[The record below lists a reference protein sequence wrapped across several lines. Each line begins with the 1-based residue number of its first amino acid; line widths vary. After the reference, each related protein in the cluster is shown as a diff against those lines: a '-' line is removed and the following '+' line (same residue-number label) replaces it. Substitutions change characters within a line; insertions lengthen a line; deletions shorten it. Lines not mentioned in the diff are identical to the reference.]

1 LEDIQIEV
9 QLEPRVK
16 VIPLG
21 GLGEVGKN
29 ITCFEYGD
37 DIILVDV
44 GLGFPTADMHGVDL
58 VIPDVTYLQDKLD
71 RIRAIFLTHGHEDHI
86 GALPYLLPQLGVQLP
101 IYCTRLTAGLV
112 RVKLKER
119 KLVEGAQI
127 HVVSSEDTIEVGSF
141 KVEFF
146 RVSHSVPDG
155 VGLAITTPA
164 GIIVH
169 TGDFK
174 FDQTPVDGKV
184 TEFGKLAEIGNR
196 GVTLLMSDCVHV
208 EAPGMTPSEAVVT
221 QAFDQIFRDAEG
233 RIIVAT
239 FASLIS
245 RVQQVLDVAYKYG
258 RKVAPLGRSLENNV
272 AMARDLGY
280 LDIPEN
286 TLIKAGEAANQHPL
300 QVVYCVTGAQGEPMA
315 VLSRIANKEHKS
327 LSIQK
332 GDTVIISATPIPG
345 NETSVGR
352 IINSL
357 VRQGANVIYSAI
369 QRVHVSGHASQE
381 ELKLMI
387 NLVKPRYVMPIHGE
401 PRHLALYSKLAQ
413 ELGYETSNILIMENG
428 KVAEFSNDFG
438 GITGS
443 VPAGPIYVDG
453 STVGDIGDVVIKDR
467 GILARDGILMVV
479 LVADAE
485 SGQLTGSVDVVSRG
499 FVYMR
504 EAGELLDFV
513 RSRVE
518 EHFADE
524 DLLAD
529 KSHTIKKVKDF
540 VGDLL
545 YAQVKR
551 RPVVMPLVMKI

>member
-1 LEDIQIEV
+1 MEV
-9 QLEPRVK
+9 ATTEQRVR

-21 GLGEVGKN
+21 GVGEVGKN
-29 ITCFEYGD
+29 MTVFEYGE
-37 DIILVDV
+37 DIIIVDV
-44 GLGFPTADMHGVDL
+44 GLGFPTQDMHGVDL
-58 VIPDVTYLQDKLD
+58 VIPDITYLLDKLD

-86 GALPYLLPQLGVQLP
+86 GSLPYLLPQLGVNIPL
-101 IYCTRLTAGLV
+101 YCTRLTAGLV
-112 RVKLKER
+112 QVKLRER
-119 KLVEGAQI
+119 KLVEGARLNI
-127 HVVSSEDTIEVGSF
+127 VSPEDTIEAGAF

-146 RVSHSVPDG
+146 RVAHSIPDG
-155 VGLAITTPA
+155 VGLAITSPA
-164 GIIVH
+164 GLIVH

-184 TEFGKLAEIGNR
+184 TEFGKLAEIGRR

-208 EAPGMTPSEAVVT
+208 ESPGMTPSEAVVT
-221 QAFDQIFRDAEG
+221 TAFDHIFREASG

-245 RVQQVLDVAYKYG
+245 RIQQVMDTAYKHG
-258 RKVAPLGRSLENNV
+258 RKVVPLGRSLENNV

-280 LDIPEN
+280 LDVPED
-286 TLIKAGEAANQHPL
+286 TLIKAGEASKYDPL
-300 QVVYCVTGAQGEPMA
+300 RLTYVVTGSQGEPMA
-315 VLSRIANKEHKS
+315 VLSRIANQEHKS
-327 LSIQK
+327 LSIQR

-381 ELKLMI
+381 ELKLML
-387 NLVKPRYVMPIHGE
+387 NFVRPRYAMPIHGE
-401 PRHLALYSKLAQ
+401 PRHLSLYSKLAQ
-413 ELGYETSNILIMENG
+413 ELSIEPENILIMENG
-428 KVAEFSNDFG
+428 KVAEFGPEFG
-438 GITGS
+438 GQITGS

-479 LVADAE
+479 LVADEE
-485 SGQLTGSVDVVSRG
+485 SGMLAGPVDVVSRG

-504 EAGELLDFV
+504 EAGELMDFV
-513 RSRVE
+513 KKKVE
-518 EHFADE
+518 EQFSDE
-524 DLLAD
+524 DLLED
-529 KSHTIKKVKDF
+529 KQNTVKRVKDF

-551 RPVVMPLVMKI
+551 RPVVMPVIMKI

>member
-1 LEDIQIEV
+1 MEV
-9 QLEPRVK
+9 VQTEQRVK

-29 ITCFEYGD
+29 MTVFEYGE
-37 DIILVDV
+37 DIIIVDV
-44 GLGFPTADMHGVDL
+44 GLGFPTQDMHGVDL
-58 VIPDVTYLQDKLD
+58 VIPDITYLSDKID

-86 GALPYLLPQLGVQLP
+86 GSLPYLLPQLGVSTP

-112 RVKLKER
+112 AVKLRER
-119 KLVEGAQI
+119 KLVEGARVN
-127 HVVSSEDTIEVGSF
+127 VVSPDDVIEVGSF

-146 RVSHSVPDG
+146 RVAHSVPDG
-155 VGLAITTPA
+155 VGMAITSPA
-164 GIIVH
+164 GLIVH

-184 TEFGKLAEIGNR
+184 TEFGKLAEIGRR

-208 EAPGMTPSEAVVT
+208 ESPGITPSEAVVT
-221 QAFDQIFRDAEG
+221 TAFDQIFREAEG
-233 RIIVAT
+233 RVIVAT

-245 RVQQVLDVAYKYG
+245 RIQQVLDTAYKYG
-258 RKVAPLGRSLENNV
+258 RKVVPLGRSLENNV

-280 LDIPEN
+280 LDVPEN
-286 TLIKAGEAANQHPL
+286 TLIKASEADRYDPIQLAY
-300 QVVYCVTGAQGEPMA
+300 VVTGSQGEPMA
-315 VLSRIANKEHKS
+315 VLSRISNKEHKS
-327 LSIQK
+327 LSIQR

-352 IINSL
+352 IINNL

-381 ELKLMI
+381 ELKLML
-387 NLVKPRYVMPIHGE
+387 NFVRPKYAMPIHGE
-401 PRHLALYSKLAQ
+401 PRHLALYARLAQ
-413 ELGYETSNILIMENG
+413 DVGIDPANILIMENG
-428 KVAEFSNDFG
+428 KVAEFDKNFG

-479 LVADAE
+479 MVADEE
-485 SGQLTGSVDVVSRG
+485 SGQLAGPVDVVSRG

-504 EAGELLDFV
+504 EAGELMDFIKK
-513 RSRVE
+513 RVE
-518 EHFADE
+518 DTFANE
-524 DLLAD
+524 DLLSD
-529 KSHTIKKVKDF
+529 RQYTTKRVKDF

-551 RPVVMPLVMKI
+551 RPVVMPVVMKI

>member
-1 LEDIQIEV
+1 MSSEERI
-9 QLEPRVK
+9 K

-29 ITCFEYGD
+29 MTVFEYGD
-37 DIILVDV
+37 DIIIVDV
-44 GLGFPTADMHGVDL
+44 GLGFPTQDMPGVDL
-58 VIPDVTYLQDKLD
+58 VIPDVVYLQDKLD
-71 RIRAIFLTHGHEDHI
+71 RIKGIFLTHGHEDHI
-86 GALPYLLPQLGVQLP
+86 GSLPYLLPQLGVSLP
-101 IYCTRLTAGLV
+101 MYCTRLTAGLV
-112 RVKLKER
+112 QVKLRER
-119 KLVEGAQI
+119 RLVEGAQI
-127 HVVSSEDTIEVGSF
+127 HVIDVNDTVQAGAF

-146 RVSHSVPDG
+146 RVSHSIPDG

-164 GIIVH
+164 GTIVH

-184 TEFGKLAEIGNR
+184 TEFGKLAEIGRR
-196 GVTLLMSDCVHV
+196 GVLMLMSDCVHV
-208 EAPGMTPSEAVVT
+208 ESPGMTPSEAVVT
-221 QAFDQIFRDAEG
+221 QAFDQIFREAEG

-245 RVQQVLDVAYKYG
+245 RVQQVLDTSYRYG
-258 RKVAPLGRSLENNV
+258 RKVAVVGRSMENNV
-272 AMARDLGY
+272 AMARELGY

-286 TLIKAGEAANQHPL
+286 TLIKVGEASKHSPL
-300 QVVYCVTGAQGEPMA
+300 EVAFVVTGAQGEPMA
-315 VLSRIANKEHKS
+315 VLNRIANGEHKS
-327 LSIQK
+327 VSIQK

-345 NETSVGR
+345 NETAVGR

-381 ELKLMI
+381 ELKLML
-387 NLVKPRYVMPIHGE
+387 NFTRPRYVMPIHGE

-413 ELGYETSNILIMENG
+413 ELGYATDKIFIMENG
-428 KVAEFSNDFG
+428 KVAEVGPDFG

-443 VPAGPIYVDG
+443 VPAGPIFVDG
-453 STVGDIGDVVIKDR
+453 ATVGDIGEVVIKDR
-467 GILARDGILMVV
+467 QLLSRDGILMIV
-479 LVADAE
+479 LVADQE
-485 SGQLTGSVDVVSRG
+485 SGALAGPVDVVSRG

-504 EAGELLDFV
+504 EAGELMDFIK
-513 RSRVE
+513 RRVE
-518 EHFADE
+518 EQFGANNE

-529 KSHTIKKVKDF
+529 RAQTIRRVKDF

-545 YAQVKR
+545 YAQTKR
-551 RPVVMPLVMKI
+551 RPVVTPVVMKI

>member
-1 LEDIQIEV
+1 MVENEQ
-9 QLEPRVK
+9 RVR

-29 ITCFEYGD
+29 MTVFEYGE

-44 GLGFPTADMHGVDL
+44 GLGFPTEEMHGVDL
-58 VIPDVTYLQDKLD
+58 VIPDITYLLDKTD

-86 GALPYLLPQLGVQLP
+86 GSLPYLLPQLGVGIP

-112 RVKLKER
+112 QVKLRER
-119 KLVEGAQI
+119 KLVEGARLI
-127 HVVSSEDTIEVGSF
+127 VIGPDDVVEVGAF

-146 RVSHSVPDG
+146 RVSHSIPDG

-164 GIIVH
+164 GLIVH

-184 TEFGKLAEIGNR
+184 TEFGKLAEIGRR

-208 EAPGMTPSEAVVT
+208 ESPGMTPSEAVVT
-221 QAFDQIFRDAEG
+221 NAFDQIFREADG

-245 RVQQVLDVAYKYG
+245 RIQQVLDTAYKYG
-258 RKVAPLGRSLENNV
+258 RKVVPLGRSLENNL

-280 LDIPEN
+280 LDVPEN
-286 TLIKAGEAANQHPL
+286 TLIKAGEASKYDAL
-300 QVVYCVTGAQGEPMA
+300 QLAYVVTGAQGEPMA
-315 VLSRIANKEHKS
+315 VLSRIANQEHKS
-327 LSIQK
+327 LSIQRD
-332 GDTVIISATPIPG
+332 DTVIISATPIPG
-345 NETSVGR
+345 NETAVGR

-381 ELKLMI
+381 ELKLML
-387 NLVKPRYVMPIHGE
+387 NFVRPKYAMPIHGE
-401 PRHLALYSKLAQ
+401 PRHLYLYSKLAE
-413 ELGYETSNILIMENG
+413 ELNMDPENILIMENG
-428 KVAEFSNDFG
+428 RVAEFNSTFG

-443 VPAGPIYVDG
+443 VAAGPIYVDG

-479 LVADAE
+479 LVADEE
-485 SGQLTGSVDVVSRG
+485 SGILAGPVDVVSRG

-504 EAGELLDFV
+504 EAGELMDFV
-513 RSRVE
+513 KKRVE
-518 EHFADE
+518 EQFGNE
-524 DLLAD
+524 DLLND
-529 KSHTIKKVKDF
+529 KAYTIRRVKDF
-540 VGDLL
+540 VGDLC

-551 RPVVMPLVMKI
+551 RPVVMPVVMKI

>member
-1 LEDIQIEV
+1 MTLEE
-9 QLEPRVK
+9 RVK

-29 ITCFEYGD
+29 MTVFEYGE
-37 DIILVDV
+37 DIIIVDV
-44 GLGFPTADMHGVDL
+44 GLGFPTDDMPGVDL
-58 VIPDVTYLQDKLD
+58 VIPDITYLLDKLS
-71 RIRAIFLTHGHEDHI
+71 RVKAIFLTHGHEDHI
-86 GALPYLLPQLGVQLP
+86 GSLPYLLPQLGLQIPL
-101 IYCTRLTAGLV
+101 YCTRLTAGLIQ
-112 RVKLKER
+112 VKLRER
-119 KLVEGAQI
+119 KLVESVQLNIIVPEDVIQAGA
-127 HVVSSEDTIEVGSF
+127 F

-146 RVSHSVPDG
+146 RVAHSIPDG

-184 TEFGKLAEIGNR
+184 TEFGKLAEIGRR
-196 GVTLLMSDCVHV
+196 GVLLLMSDCVHV
-208 EAPGMTPSEAVVT
+208 ESPGMTPSEAVVT
-221 QAFDQIFRDAEG
+221 QTFDQIFREAEG

-245 RVQQVLDVAYKYG
+245 RVQQVLDTSYRYG
-258 RKVAPLGRSLENNV
+258 RKVATVGRSLENNV

-280 LDIPEN
+280 LDLPEN
-286 TLIKAGEAANQHPL
+286 TLIKVGEAVKYNPL
-300 QVVYCVTGAQGEPMA
+300 ELAFVVTGSQGEPMA
-315 VLSRIANKEHKS
+315 VLNRIANREHKA
-327 LSIQK
+327 LSIQP

-345 NETSVGR
+345 NETAVGR

-357 VRQGANVIYSAI
+357 VRQGANVVYSAI

-381 ELKLMI
+381 ELKLML
-387 NLVKPRYVMPIHGE
+387 NFTRPRYVMPIHGE
-401 PRHLALYSKLAQ
+401 PRHLALYSRLAQ
-413 ELGYETSNILIMENG
+413 ELGISSDNIFIMDNG
-428 KVAEFSNDFG
+428 KVGEFGPNFG

-453 STVGDIGDVVIKDR
+453 ATVGDIGEVVIKDR
-467 GILARDGILMVV
+467 QLLSRDGILMVV
-479 LVADAE
+479 LVADKE
-485 SGQLTGSVDVVSRG
+485 SGALAGPVDVVSRG

-504 EAGELLDFV
+504 ESGELMDYV
-513 RSRVE
+513 KRRVE
-518 EHFADE
+518 EQFGQNE

-529 KSHTIKKVKDF
+529 QTLTIRRVKEF

-545 YAQVKR
+545 YAQTKR
-551 RPVVMPLVMKI
+551 RPVVTPVVMRI